1 MITFSSINVDDMA
14 INWTFEKASDIE
26 KIWNSDNP
34 DLPANDDICFNVCLD
49 GTPYTLVP
57 KRLTF
62 IELLDRLGIDTG
74 LPKTPSN
81 VPHTS
86 VVIDGIGQ
94 VDIVA
99 SDKPHADMH
108 FGDYVLS
115 LSISSMKEIINEYEK
130 LLL

>member
-1 MITFSSINVDDMA
+1 MITFSSINVDGVT
-14 INWTFEKASDIE
+14 IHWTFEKASDIE

-74 LPKTPSN
+74 LPKTSSDIRQ
-81 VPHTS
+81 TS

-94 VDIVA
+94 VDIVV
-99 SDKPHADMH
+99 SDKPHADIH
-108 FGDYVLS
+108 FGGYIMS
-115 LSISSMKEIINEYEK
+115 LSISAIQEIINEYEK